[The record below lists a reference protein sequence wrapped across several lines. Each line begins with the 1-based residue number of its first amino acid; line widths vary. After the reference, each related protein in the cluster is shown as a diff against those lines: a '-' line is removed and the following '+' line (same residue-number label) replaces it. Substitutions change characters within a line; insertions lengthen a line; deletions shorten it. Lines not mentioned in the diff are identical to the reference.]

1 MMLDDCRRPD
11 IRYQLPVC
19 SRGLRSPSSDTSL
32 LIFRLRDYSIANG
45 GFVFLIFYG
54 GGEMERR
61 WVQSEGFMQRCLDAR
76 RAEAVA
82 MLSWPCMNI

>member
-1 MMLDDCRRPD
+1 MLDDCRRPA

-32 LIFRLRDYSIANG
+32 LIFRLLAYAIANEA
-45 GFVFLIFYG
+45 FIFLVFSG

-61 WVQSEGFMQRCLDAR
+61 WKLSDEFMQRC
-76 RAEAVA
+76 
-82 MLSWPCMNI
+82 